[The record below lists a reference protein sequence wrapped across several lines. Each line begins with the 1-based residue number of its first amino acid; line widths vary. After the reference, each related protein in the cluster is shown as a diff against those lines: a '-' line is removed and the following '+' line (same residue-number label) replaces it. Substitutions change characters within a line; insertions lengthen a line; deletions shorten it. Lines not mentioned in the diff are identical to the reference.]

1 MQWIMLG
8 TMRQSCIVIKRVSVQ
23 NIKMNEYQQ
32 IIGEDPQLVRTL
44 HAARLVAGA
53 DAPVLI
59 NGGKGAGKSLLAR
72 VIHAN
77 SAKRKLCFTRINC
90 IGVDDQHFPLN
101 SLSNGDHTTS
111 EITSGT
117 LVFKEIG
124 ELSSA
129 AQASLMRFIDSASAE
144 NIRIIV
150 TSNMDLLQQVEKG
163 AFRQDLY
170 FRLNVIPL
178 SLPDL
183 NSRENDVPLLV
194 NHFTKC
200 FRLQHKRRAPLYSA
214 ATFKILKKYQWPG
227 NVQELRNFCERMVLL
242 LPGKRIGVEN
252 LPAEMSVNKESA
264 ANGAVINLPDGGV
277 SLSQLEQHLIR
288 QALDNSRGNRSR
300 AARLLGITRD
310 KLNYRI
316 KKYALTIS

>member
-1 MQWIMLG
+1 MMS
-8 TMRQSCIVIKRVSVQ
+8 QSSIVNKLVSVQ
-23 NIKMNEYQQ
+23 NAGMKEFQQ
-32 IIGEDPQLVRTL
+32 MIGEDPQLVRTL

-72 VIHAN
+72 VIHVN
-77 SAKRKLCFTRINC
+77 SARRDHGFTLINC
-90 IGVDDQHFPLN
+90 AGVDDHQFPLN
-101 SLSNGDHTTS
+101 SLSDGDRSVS

-117 LVFKEIG
+117 PVFKEIG

-129 AQASLMRFIDSASAE
+129 AQASLMRFIDSAAAE
-144 NIRIIV
+144 GLRIIA
-150 TSNMDLLQQVEKG
+150 TSSMDLQLQVEKG
-163 AFRQDLY
+163 QFRQDLY
-170 FRLNVIPL
+170 FRINVIPL

-183 NSRENDVPLLV
+183 NSRECDVPLLI

-200 FRLQHKRRAPLYSA
+200 FSLQHKRRAPLYSA

-242 LPGKRIGVEN
+242 LPGKRIGAEN
-252 LPAEMSVNKESA
+252 LPAEMTAKKESA
-264 ANGAVINLPDGGV
+264 ANGSVINLPVGGLD
-277 SLSQLEQHLIR
+277 LSQLEQNLIR
-288 QALDNSRGNRSR
+288 QALDNTRGNRSR

-316 KKYALTIS
+316 KKYALIIS